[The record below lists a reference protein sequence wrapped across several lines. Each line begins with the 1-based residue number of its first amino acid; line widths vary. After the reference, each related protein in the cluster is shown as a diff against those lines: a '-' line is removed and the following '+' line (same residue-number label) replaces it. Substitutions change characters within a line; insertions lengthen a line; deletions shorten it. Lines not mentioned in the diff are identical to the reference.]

1 MLRACSTQVWASTHI
16 ISTSITCRCGFPLQ
30 LQAVGFREHL
40 PVSTFHT
47 ALGFVEQ
54 VEHFFGESVDPD
66 LIRIGEWRDTV
77 PALLS
82 YIMLRTRPMEYAG
95 DVSELLPALWP
106 PASIHFF
113 LLWNADLLPLPRG
126 TARRYGHDGVV

>member
-1 MLRACSTQVWASTHI
+1 VASPFNFKLWVFVNTCQSPHSTRHW
-16 ISTSITCRCGFPLQ
+16 
-30 LQAVGFREHL
+30 
-40 PVSTFHT
+40 
-47 ALGFVEQ
+47 GFVEQ